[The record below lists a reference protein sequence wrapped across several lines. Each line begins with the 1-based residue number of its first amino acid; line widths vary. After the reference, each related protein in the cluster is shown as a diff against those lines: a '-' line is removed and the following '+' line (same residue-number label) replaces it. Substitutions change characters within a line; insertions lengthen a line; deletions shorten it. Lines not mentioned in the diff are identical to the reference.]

1 MINVKGLTELGFNN
15 DIRKPDVVR
24 AYVNDYGV
32 IVDVQETP
40 YGLTHILI
48 VRVHAMLTMT
58 SFMS

>member
-40 YGLTHILI
+40 YGFNAYIDSDGTCYLCS
-48 VRVHAMLTMT
+48 R
-58 SFMS
+58 